1 MSTMLPC
8 KCDTIVSNFVCLRS
22 WWSTAFMSHTRGK
35 IYSMFYSVPETR
47 QIPLVFF
54 FSWNICEWSDDK
66 HITTVVRGRF

>member
-1 MSTMLPC
+1 
-8 KCDTIVSNFVCLRS
+8 
-22 WWSTAFMSHTRGK
+22 MSHTRGK